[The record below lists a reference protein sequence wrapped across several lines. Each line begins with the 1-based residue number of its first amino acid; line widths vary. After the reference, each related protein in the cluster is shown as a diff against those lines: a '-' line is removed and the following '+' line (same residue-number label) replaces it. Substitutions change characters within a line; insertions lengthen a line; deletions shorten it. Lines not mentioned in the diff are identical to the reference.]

1 VSGKNMNFVSIDNLY
16 YLCKS
21 LFWGIP
27 SIRYVN
33 MVVVIEKKYDKRKIN
48 KLIGDLKPVK
58 VFDAKKFAGKVNWE
72 EDPVEYQKRIR
83 NEWD

>member
-1 VSGKNMNFVSIDNLY
+1 
-16 YLCKS
+16 
-21 LFWGIP
+21 
-27 SIRYVN
+27 
-33 MVVVIEKKYDKRKIN
+33 MVVVIEKQYDKRKIN
-48 KLIGDLKPVK
+48 KLIGNLKPVK